1 MYGYDNAYSDQPGD
15 YGMPDMSNGSGGPTG
30 VPDPNNPGYD
40 TAGYPLPGGRTAP
53 PTANVPPPGNVP
65 VNGAPNVTQPPPSDT
80 GGGGLP
86 PPPPP
91 PAPPDPSS
99 GALAQFSEPAPQYP
113 TQPAYVGTQF
123 KAPTMADALND
134 PGAQARWQ
142 RGQESLQNWAAAR
155 GTLNDTDTAK
165 MLLDYGQNSEAQDYG
180 NVYAR
185 QFGTWQGNE
194 QQAQQ
199 QYGINRQTQAI
210 DPWTAA
216 YNEWVQKGNFYLNNQ
231 GTVANTAL
239 GFARL

>member
-1 MYGYDNAYSDQPGD
+1 MYGYDTAYDDYNGGGAPG
-15 YGMPDMSNGSGGPTG
+15 GGATGAAGPTG
-30 VPDPNNPGYD
+30 VPDPQNPGYD
-40 TAGYPLPGGRTAP
+40 TAGYPLQDGRTGP
-53 PTANVPPPGNVP
+53 PTANVPPANGVP
-65 VNGAPNVTQPPPSDT
+65 VNGAPNTTQPPPGPVAD
-80 GGGGLP
+80 P
-86 PPPPP
+86 APPPP
-91 PAPPDPSS
+91 PAPGPNPSS
-99 GALAQFSEPAPQYP
+99 GALAAYSEPAPAFP
-113 TQPAYVGTQF
+113 TMPAYAGTQF

-194 QQAQQ
+194 NQAQQ
-199 QYGINRQTQAI
+199 QYGINRQTQTI